1 MFRDIV
7 TDLDIEAAT
16 WCIEDTAADV
26 AITDM
31 HVAGMV
37 VTDTASFKL

>member
-16 WCIEDTAADV
+16 WCIEDTAADE
-26 AITDM
+26 AITDT
-31 HVAGMV
+31 HVVVGMV
-37 VTDTASFKL
+37 VTDIASF